1 MRGACVCAAIVF
13 SIVAATRS
21 VSAAA
26 AADPD
31 GDTHQILLFSGADLW
46 RNGNFAHAGFY
57 WSPDGTDRDG
67 LIFKTLLSEGTYRYR
82 SGALNDQPV
91 VGRMLGAQIL
101 PGWRFIRG
109 PVEVKVFAGVDIRDV
124 RLFPDDPGAR
134 LKGTQVGLH
143 TGVEIWYQPTPDTMT
158 ALNANASTAGRQFF
172 VQALAGWRLFDA
184 FYLGPELTGF
194 SSYDYRQWRVGL
206 HVTALHWL
214 ELEWS
219 GALGVARDSDRVSG
233 LYGRVGILKRY

>member
-1 MRGACVCAAIVF
+1 VRGACVCAAIVLAIA
-13 SIVAATRS
+13 SATSS

-31 GDTHQILLFSGADLW
+31 GDPNRLLLFSGADIW

-57 WSPDGTDRDG
+57 WSPDGLENDG
-67 LIFKTLLSEGTYRYR
+67 LTFKTLLSDGNYRYR

-124 RLFPDDPGAR
+124 RLSPDDPGAR

-158 ALNANASTAGRQFF
+158 ALNANVSTAGRQFF

-184 FYLGPELTGF
+184 FYLGPEMTGF
-194 SSYDYRQWRVGL
+194 SSYDYRQWRIGL

-219 GALGVARDSDRVSG
+219 GALGVARDSDGVSG